1 MSKSAGLAGKL
12 DQGLLAL
19 DIGMLPGLDLG
30 PNIRQRLLA
39 FIDLLVKWNK
49 AYNLTAI
56 REPQQMLTHH
66 LLDSLAIAPYLEP
79 ARILDVGTGAGL
91 PGLPLALV
99 FPDYDFVLLDGSGKK
114 ARFVTQAVIE
124 LGLDNV
130 NVVHS
135 RVEDYGTDQPFD
147 TIVARAFSK
156 LTDIMAV
163 THHLF
168 TARNI
173 LLAMKGKLLKAE
185 VDGLGEDFKIDKIHV
200 LQVPGL
206 DAKRHVL
213 LIKSVNN
220 GS

>member
-1 MSKSAGLAGKL
+1 MSNNAGLADQL

-19 DIGMLPGLDLG
+19 NIGVLPGLDLA
-30 PNIRQRLLA
+30 PLIRQRLLA

-49 AYNLTAI
+49 VYNLTAI
-56 REPQQMLTHH
+56 REPQQMLIYH
-66 LLDSLAIAPYLEP
+66 LLDSLAIAPYLQP

-99 FPDYDFVLLDGSGKK
+99 FPDFDFVLLDGSGKK
-114 ARFVTQAVIE
+114 TRFVTQAVIE

-168 TARNI
+168 TAHNI
-173 LLAMKGKLLKAE
+173 LLAMKGKLLKDE
-185 VDGLGEDFKIDKIHV
+185 VDDLGEDFKIDKIHV

-206 DAKRHVL
+206 NSKRHVL